1 MYITANISG
10 GHLNPAVTLATI
22 FTGHISIVKG
32 IAYIFM
38 QITGACFGV
47 LMVVSLKAELW
58 PHQTSAFARFKA
70 AAAVAAA
77 AACISCKCHIMLW
90 QTLTDGHVAVP
101 KGCEIAS
108 TSVPVALHRA

>member
-47 LMVVSLKAELW
+47 LMVVSLEAELW
-58 PHQTSAFARFKA
+58 PHHAFAFARFNA
-70 AAAVAAA
+70 AAA

-90 QTLTDGHVAVP
+90 QTFTDGPAAVP
-101 KGCEIAS
+101 KGCEAAS
-108 TSVPVALHRA
+108 TSVLAALH

>member
-47 LMVVSLKAELW
+47 LMVVCLNAELW
-58 PHQTSAFARFKA
+58 PHQTFAFAKVTA
-70 AAAVAAA
+70 AAAAAAAA
-77 AACISCKCHIMLW
+77 AACKC
-90 QTLTDGHVAVP
+90 
-101 KGCEIAS
+101 
-108 TSVPVALHRA
+108 